1 MNHQVLVFQ
10 APDAPATI
18 AQRFASL
25 TDADRPVL
33 GPRRYTGRV
42 LCRLAG
48 DQVRLSAY
56 PSFANS
62 FRPFFR
68 GALRSDGTGSILEGQ
83 FRLHTGIRLFV
94 AIWLL
99 GVIGIGTVV
108 AVASVLALLRGTASP
123 GAAVF
128 AILLLPVVL
137 GAFVFIRKAVRTSER
152 REEFEV
158 VRFLESEM
166 GFRRAK

>member
-1 MNHQVLVFQ
+1 M
-10 APDAPATI
+10 I
-18 AQRFASL
+18 AQRFANL
-25 TDADRPVL
+25 TDADRPLL

-62 FRPFFR
+62 FRPFFY
-68 GALRSDGTGSILEGQ
+68 GSLRPDGTGAILEGQ
-83 FRLHTGIRLFV
+83 FRVHTGIRLFV
-94 AIWLL
+94 TIWLL

-108 AVASVLALLRGTASP
+108 AGASVLALLRGTLSP

-128 AILLLPVVL
+128 DILLLPLIL
-137 GAFVFIRKAVRTSER
+137 GAFVLIRKAVRASER
-152 REEFEV
+152 REELEV